1 MTGSIGLLIIAIFDN
16 NLIYD
21 NSTALQVNFF
31 DKVIEPEPCSV
42 VFSAMAKKEKSTERA
57 KQTRG
62 RPSLGKKTVSIR
74 LSEDVL
80 AEVKKAAAS
89 GGNLSAY
96 IEEALKEKLSIVNG
110 LTPKPNFR
118 KRFSRPAKG
127 PRIEGGLV
135 KLILEDR
142 EAS

>member
-1 MTGSIGLLIIAIFDN
+1 MIIAIFEN

-62 RPSLGKKTVSIR
+62 RRSLGKKTVSIR

-80 AEVKKAAAS
+80 AQVKKAAAR
-89 GGNLSAY
+89 GGNL
-96 IEEALKEKLSIVNG
+96 
-110 LTPKPNFR
+110 
-118 KRFSRPAKG
+118 RP
-127 PRIEGGLV
+127 P
-135 KLILEDR
+135 
-142 EAS
+142 S